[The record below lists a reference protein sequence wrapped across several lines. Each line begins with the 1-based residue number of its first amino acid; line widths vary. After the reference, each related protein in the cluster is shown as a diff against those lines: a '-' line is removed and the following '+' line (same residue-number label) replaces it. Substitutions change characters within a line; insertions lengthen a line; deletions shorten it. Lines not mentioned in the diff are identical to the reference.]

1 MPSKYIMKVKKSSVA
16 PAKLVPRESKKVY
29 ILWCDDGWTYI
40 PLLKLRRKFTES
52 SDSMLEYIE
61 EHWDYSV
68 PAKVLYEEVVLWTLY
83 SSKPRV
89 WTEHGKAEDPK
100 GFLDCFEEIA

>member
-1 MPSKYIMKVKKSSVA
+1 MKVQRSSVA
-16 PAKLVPRESKKVY
+16 PTKIPARESKRVY
-29 ILWCDDGWTYI
+29 VLWCDDGWTYI

-52 SDSMLEYIE
+52 SDSMLEYTE

-89 WTEHGKAEDPK
+89 WTEHGTAEDPR

>member
-1 MPSKYIMKVKKSSVA
+1 
-16 PAKLVPRESKKVY
+16 
-29 ILWCDDGWTYI
+29 
-40 PLLKLRRKFTES
+40 
-52 SDSMLEYIE
+52 MLEYTE
-61 EHWDYSV
+61 EHWDYSI

-89 WTEHGKAEDPK
+89 WTEHGTAEDPR